1 MNGLSRI
8 VSGVLLMFWICSCC
22 KEPIFPDPDEGRISL
37 SENEVYLSVKE
48 QYHTISVKVE
58 KILGEIVVSSDCGWI
73 RPMSQTLPED
83 GYFEFHVK
91 EDEEDIERR
100 GHLTFTGIN
109 ENGQKISVQCII
121 IQGRDSGDND
131 DLSVA
136 NTMRVGYGY
145 DIFGVFRS
153 DVSVKDKHPIINKKL
168 LLAEKDEYG
177 LFESSLHSDLRME
190 KISSRSLDEMAYILT
205 EREEKTKTGIRGASK
220 TVSIHSTSKYEI
232 NEQQFAHIS
241 LLKTV
246 AMRSLDLGIFTY
258 LVENGED
265 IFSPEFKEVRQQ
277 VMDNPST
284 ENIEKMLD
292 EFGTHL
298 VVYAELGASIEL
310 SINFSRTL
318 TGSLTLRTED
328 YADYFLRNKSS
339 DFLLSDGTI
348 ADLTCSVSPNSNC
361 IISGGAKDKRD
372 ALAEEIQ
379 KNGRPSAS
387 ALNQW
392 IESTNGDVME
402 NLKPIHFQLVPIWR
416 LFPVEYMSVILKEV
430 NNLSSRSS
438 NHYSPTDI
446 GTDYYK
452 IELDDYMYYAWSHLN
467 KEQHPL
473 EFDDSSEATLVKT
486 LSVSD
491 DFSDIF
497 TPILE
502 ICNEYVPAIR
512 GDKRISVVYALKN
525 GMPFHGAGFFPGD
538 GEGNPPA
545 WLTFS
550 GSDVYVR
557 PVIGCDRN
565 DIITTIYYLH
575 GNIYIQDYGT
585 AAEAPLITT
594 VKGHF
599 LELDKKYPIVKIGS
613 GYWTRQNISENLY
626 FGKNGI
632 DSDNEPYFI
641 SQEYKN
647 KNGML
652 YANMFYENGPKSFEG
667 DRKWWFGTD
676 EHEIYGERTKWYLP
690 KIRDIRNLQSYVGN
704 NTRELLLKQN
714 TGFDATFDGFYGA
727 WDILSVKSFN
737 TFGYHYQS
745 EYCFLPCKDEYRS
758 KTGEVL
764 ALSSNYTL
772 TRVQHLK
779 GTDSN
784 AYPIRLYRT
793 PYWKYPDYLHRP
805 LEEVERWLF
814 K

>member
-8 VSGVLLMFWICSCC
+8 VSGVLLMFWVCSCC

-258 LVENGED
+258 LVENCED

-310 SINFSRTL
+310 SLNFSRTL

-372 ALAEEIQ
+372 ALAKEIQ

-392 IESTNGDVME
+392 IESTNGDVIE
-402 NLKPIHFQLVPIWR
+402 NLKPIHFQLVPIWN
-416 LFPVEYMSVILKEV
+416 LFPVEYMSAITKEV
-430 NNLSSRSS
+430 NNRSLRS
-438 NHYSPTDI
+438 VNQYSEAQI

-452 IELDDYMYYAWSHLN
+452 IDLDPKYAN
-467 KEQHPL
+467 ECIL
-473 EFDDSSEATLVKT
+473 EFVDKPENSFVKT
-486 LSVSD
+486 YAVLSKSRNVY
-491 DFSDIF
+491 

-502 ICNEYVPAIR
+502 ICYEYVPVIC
-512 GDKRISVVYALKN
+512 GDKKIPVIYALRN
-525 GMPFHGAGFFPGD
+525 GRPFHGAGFFPGD
-538 GEGNPPA
+538 GDGNPPA

-550 GSDVYVR
+550 GSDVYVK
-557 PVIGCDRN
+557 PVVGCDRN
-565 DIITTIYYLH
+565 DKIMTIYYLH
-575 GNIYIQDYGT
+575 GNIYLQDYGT
-585 AAEAPLITT
+585 GAEAPDYFDVQTHYLPIYNTQ
-594 VKGHF
+594 
-599 LELDKKYPIVKIGS
+599 YPIVKIGS
-613 GYWTRQNISENLY
+613 GYWTRKNIEENLY
-626 FGKNGI
+626 FGKNGV
-632 DSDNEPYFI
+632 DAYGEAYFV
-641 SQEYKN
+641 SQEYISDS
-647 KNGML
+647 GML
-652 YANMFYENGPKSFEG
+652 YANVFYENGPLAFEG
-667 DRKWWFGTD
+667 GMKWWFGAD
-676 EHEIYGERTKWYLP
+676 NHEVYGERTQWYLP
-690 KIRDIRNLQSYVGN
+690 KERDIWNLEKYIGN
-704 NTRELLLKQN
+704 NPRELLKKQN
-714 TGFDATFDGFYGA
+714 SGFEATFDGMYGP
-727 WDILSVKSFN
+727 WDIFSGK
-737 TFGYHYQS
+737 TFYEYGHHYKG
-745 EYCFLPCKDEYRS
+745 EYCLIPCKDEYKS
-758 KTGEVL
+758 NTGEVL
-764 ALSSNYTL
+764 VLSSNYKL
-772 TRVQHLK
+772 TRVKHLK
-779 GTDSN
+779 GTDKN
-784 AYPIRLYRT
+784 YYPVRLYRT
-793 PYWKYPDYLHRP
+793 AYWKYPEYKLISQTP
-805 LEEVERWLF
+805 SWIF
-814 K
+814 N

>member
-8 VSGVLLMFWICSCC
+8 VSGVLLMFLVCACC
-22 KEPIFPDPDEGRISL
+22 KEPILPDPDEGRISL
-37 SENEVYLSVKE
+37 SETEVCLSVKE
-48 QYHTISVKVE
+48 QYHTISVEVE
-58 KILGEIVVSSDCGWI
+58 KMSGDVAVSSDCGWI
-73 RPMSQTLPED
+73 SPLSQTLPED
-83 GYFEFHVK
+83 GYVEFHVK
-91 EDEEDIERR
+91 EDEDEIERR
-100 GHLTFTGIN
+100 GHLTFTGTT
-109 ENGQKISVQCII
+109 ENGLEISAECVV

-131 DLSVA
+131 ELSSA
-136 NTMRVGYGY
+136 TTMRVGYGY

-153 DVSVKDKHPIINKKL
+153 DVSVKDKQPIIKKDL
-168 LLAEKDEYG
+168 LVAERDKYG
-177 LFESSLHSDLRME
+177 LFESSPHSDLRVE
-190 KISSRSLDEMAYILT
+190 KISARSLDEMAYILT

-220 TVSIHSTSKYEI
+220 TVSIHSTSSYEV

-246 AMRSLDLGIFTY
+246 AMRSLDLGVFTY
-258 LVENGED
+258 LMENGVE
-265 IFSPEFKEVRQQ
+265 IFSPEFKKVRQE
-277 VMDNPST
+277 VMENPST
-284 ENIEKMLD
+284 ENIERMLD

-328 YADYFLRNKSS
+328 FADYFFRNKSS

-348 ADLTCSVSPNSNC
+348 AELTCTVSPNNNC

-372 ALAEEIQ
+372 ALAAEIRQ
-379 KNGRPSAS
+379 NGHPSTS

-402 NLKPIHFQLVPIWR
+402 NLKPIHFQLVPIWS
-416 LFPVEYMSVILKEV
+416 LFPVEYMSAIVKEV
-430 NNLSSRSS
+430 NNRSSRSG

-452 IELDDYMYYAWSHLN
+452 IELDDYMYYAWSSS
-467 KEQHPL
+467 KQQHPL

-486 LSVSD
+486 LSVAD

-502 ICNEYVPAIR
+502 ICNEYVPVIR
-512 GDKRISVVYALKN
+512 GDKRISVVYALRN
-525 GMPFHGAGFFPGD
+525 GRPFHGAGFFPGD

-557 PVIGCDRN
+557 PVSGCDRN
-565 DIITTIYYLH
+565 DVITTIYYLH

-585 AAEAPLITT
+585 EADEPLMTNI
-594 VKGHF
+594 KDHF

-632 DSDNEPYFI
+632 DSDNVPYFT
-641 SQEYKN
+641 SQEYRDV
-647 KNGML
+647 NGML
-652 YANMFYENGPKSFEG
+652 YANVFYENGPKAYEG
-667 DRKWWFGTD
+667 NRKWWFGAD

-690 KIRDIRNLQSYVGN
+690 KERDIRNLQSYVGY
-704 NTRELLLKQN
+704 NTRELLLRQN
-714 TGFDATFDGFYGA
+714 TGFDATFDGLYGG
-727 WDILSVKSFN
+727 WDILSVKTFAG
-737 TFGYHYQS
+737 FGYHYQG
-745 EYCFLPCKDEYRS
+745 EYCFIPCKDKYQS
-758 KTGEVL
+758 NTGEVL

-784 AYPIRLYRT
+784 AYPVRLYRT
-793 PYWKYPDYLHRP
+793 SYWKYPDYEWRSTY
-805 LEEVERWLF
+805 ESEDRWLF